1 MLLLFGIGGTI
12 GLLFAGRYV
21 GFGHLQLVLA
31 LLGAQFA
38 TFIGLWLWVD
48 RPIVVG
54 TLLLAWG
61 FLFLAPCV
69 PLQTRVVEKAV
80 DAPNLA
86 STLNQAAFNVGN
98 ALGPT
103 FGAALLSAGFGY
115 RSLPLLGLALT
126 TLAILLAFAAMLGS
140 ERGAVRDLTSQWI
153 GSELGATPEAGW
165 ADVTFLALCFYG
177 SDD

>member
-21 GFGHLQLVLA
+21 RFGQLQLVLS
-31 LLGAQFA
+31 LLGLQFV
-38 TFIGLWLWVD
+38 TFVGLWLWMD

-54 TLLLAWG
+54 ALLLAWG

-69 PLQTRVVEKAV
+69 PLQTRVVEKAI

-98 ALGPT
+98 ALGPLL
-103 FGAALLSAGFGY
+103 GAILLSVGLGSG
-115 RSLPLLGLALT
+115 SLPVLGLALT
-126 TLAILLAFAAMLGS
+126 ALAVLVAFAALKS
-140 ERGAVRDLTSQWI
+140 ERSTL
-153 GSELGATPEAGW
+153 AT
-165 ADVTFLALCFYG
+165 D
-177 SDD
+177 